1 MIDKINIVKIIF
13 DKSKN
18 IMEKNLRKVKFPNFI
33 SGKVMGIKTMKLTT
47 KTVMTEPKIFERKIL
62 FRLIGRGNN
71 NSRSLE

>member
-33 SGKVMGIKTMKLTT
+33 SGKVMGNKNYETYHKDCYDRTQN
-47 KTVMTEPKIFERKIL
+47 F
-62 FRLIGRGNN
+62 
-71 NSRSLE
+71 